1 MKRVSKII
9 KWIVSTL
16 LLTYLLLIVMLH
28 IPYIQNLVGQW
39 TAHELER
46 TLGTEV
52 RIGRV
57 NMGLL
62 NRVIIDNVTVKDQ
75 QNGPLADLRRVA
87 VTFSVG
93 ALMRGEVQINT
104 AQVFGLKAHLSRPTA
119 DGPLNAQFIV
129 DSLSSSSPDSEKSPL
144 QLRIH
149 SLILRHC
156 NVDYDVKDAPIPSH
170 QFSPSHIHLR
180 DIALTAE
187 LNINEKDSL
196 TEVQLR
202 RLDFSEKLSGF
213 VLRGLQADIV
223 RRGQQIS
230 VRGLDLQLTDSR
242 LQLANARW
250 DGKRLRLRQTSLKL
264 SPDDLAGVVPEM
276 KKLHTTLALEAP
288 RIEADST
295 MATASSLSLA
305 TAADSV
311 RLDVQGLFVRYS
323 QGKLLS
329 LNMPDLRFSAAAQA
343 LPRLLQPFALPTEA
357 MDVIVRAGKVGLTA
371 SVAYSEQEGEANGEL
386 HTEAGQLTFDL
397 HNAAGNALTADVAT
411 RMNVAQLLGEKSGGV
426 GVVVGKAHLAK
437 EANAEAYAMTADID
451 SVAYKGRTIQN
462 IGVDA
467 GYDAARTLTAQLR
480 VADRQADLSADAVW
494 TPAQHH
500 LQAAIQASHLNP
512 HGLGLT
518 DGLEDKTFA
527 FRLSTDL
534 TGTSLSDLLGQLSV
548 DSLVVS
554 TPDDVTT
561 VEHLAVSASPTSDGR
576 HLTAEGDFINGFL
589 DLSNHNYI
597 HSSAF
602 NIRLRDIPI
611 ELAMHGAVD
620 SLLTDV
626 KWHVGGKIDVKGQL
640 SACLGLDP
648 KSLSPKTVSIF
659 PSNVTIDDTL
669 WRLSPSKVTIDGSRV
684 AIDHFGLSNGTRFLR
699 LDGSLS
705 DHPADSLV
713 CTLEDM
719 DLSYVLS
726 LADFHAVEFGGQ
738 AFGQAV
744 VRKAQGAIQFGAQL
758 RVDNFTL
765 NDGRLGTA
773 YILAGQDPETGGI
786 RVNANIPDK
795 DDFGLSRLTVCNGY
809 IAPAKDDIHLTIL
822 AKNTNVDFLNGF
834 LKSTFKDIK
843 GSTNGV
849 MEIVGPLS
857 EVDLRGDMAA
867 DVALTLRPTGVRYHV
882 SPTDTLRF
890 RPHRFLFNNVTIT
903 DTLGRSGTV
912 NGHVSHRNLKDFG
925 YDFRFK
931 VKDMLVYEEKDWN
944 SDKFKGTIFSTG
956 SIRVQGSDGHPLYI
970 TADITPT
977 RGSYFAYD
985 AATPDAITAS
995 NFITFTDR
1003 AATAAVA
1010 DSISADS
1017 AASPAVRIQAD
1028 EEYTGDIFMDAN
1040 IHMNPQCELRLRMDQ
1055 ANDAYICAFGSG
1067 NLQAHY
1073 YNKGPFT
1080 LDGTYNI
1087 DNGRYRL
1094 FLQDIIYRDL
1104 LLQRGSNV
1112 VFNGNPFDAD
1122 IHLICHHTL
1131 QAVPI
1136 TDLLGNSSSLGSTS
1150 RVRVICVLDITG
1162 HLGNMA
1168 FNFDLQLP
1176 NVNDEVRSIV
1186 RSLISTDEEMDRQI
1200 IYLLGLGRF
1209 YTAEYA
1215 LASGGDN
1222 MSSNAMN
1229 SLLSSTLSGQINQM
1243 LEGVMGQ
1250 NSSWN
1255 FGTGLSTGEQGWEDL
1270 DVEGILSGR
1279 LLDDRLLING
1289 NFGYRN
1295 NTLTQNTSFI
1305 GDFDVKWRLREGGNT
1320 YLKAY
1325 NRANDRYF
1333 TKATLNTQ
1341 GIGISYQKDF
1351 ETWRQLFRRPRSK
1364 VTLGTADS
1372 TTVNSARP
1380 SSATDRRPAER

>member
-1 MKRVSKII
+1 MKRVSKIV
-9 KWIVSTL
+9 KWLVSTL
-16 LLTYLLLIVMLH
+16 LLAYLLLIAMLH

-39 TAHELER
+39 TAHELSR
-46 TLGTEV
+46 LLDTEV
-52 RIGRV
+52 QIGRV

-62 NRVIIDNVTVKDQ
+62 NRVIIDNVSLKDQ
-75 QNGPLADLRRVA
+75 RRGELADLRRVA
-87 VTFSVG
+87 VTFDVSS
-93 ALMRGEVQINT
+93 LMRGDFVINT
-104 AQVFGLKAHLSRPTA
+104 AQVMGLKARLYRASA
-119 DGPLNAQFIV
+119 NQPLNAQFIV
-129 DSLSSSSPDSEKSPL
+129 DRLSSDTPDTEKSPL
-144 QLRIH
+144 RLRIH
-149 SLILRHC
+149 TLILRHC
-156 NVDYDVKDAPIPSH
+156 SVDYDVLDVKSLPH
-170 QFSPSHIHLR
+170 TFSPSHIHLR
-180 DIALTAE
+180 NIALTAE
-187 LNINEKDSL
+187 LHVDEADSL
-196 TEVQLR
+196 AEVQLR
-202 RLDFSEKLSGF
+202 CLDFSEKSSGF
-213 VLRGLQADIV
+213 KLHDLQAHIV
-223 RRGQQIS
+223 RKGDIIS
-230 VRGLDLQLTDSR
+230 VNGIDLQLRDSR
-242 LQLANARW
+242 FQLANARW
-250 DGKRLRLRQTSLKL
+250 DGQRLKLRQAVLRL
-264 SPDDLAGVVPEM
+264 SPDDLAGVVPAM
-276 KKLHTTLALEAP
+276 AKLPAP
-288 RIEADST
+288 ISFTSPLIEADST
-295 MATASSLSLA
+295 SVHATSLSLA
-305 TAADSV
+305 TANDSV
-311 RLDVQGLFVRYS
+311 RLAVRGLYLEYGHGDI
-323 QGKLLS
+323 QT
-329 LNMPDLRFSAAAQA
+329 LNLPDLRFTSKSDA
-343 LPRLLQPFALPTEA
+343 LPQLLAPLSLPAEATEA
-357 MDVIVRAGKVGLTA
+357 IARSGALTLSA
-371 SVAYSEQEGEANGEL
+371 TALYNGQEGEASGEL
-386 HTEAGQLTFDL
+386 RTEAGLLTFDL
-397 HNAAGNALTADVAT
+397 RRLSDNTLTT
-411 RMNVAQLLGEKSGGV
+411 NVKTLMDMGRLLGERSGGMGMV
-426 GVVVGKAHLAK
+426 AGKVNLVRQADTDIYAC
-437 EANAEAYAMTADID
+437 NAEVD
-451 SVAYKGRTIQN
+451 SIQYKGRTIRN
-462 IGVDA
+462 IEIGA
-467 GYDAARTLTAQLR
+467 NYEAAHQLTADLR
-480 VADRQADLSADAVW
+480 VADRQADLSAKAAW
-494 TPAQHH
+494 EPALHH
-500 LQAAIQASHLNP
+500 LQASVSASHFNP

-518 DGLEDKTFA
+518 EGLEEKTFA
-527 FRLSTDL
+527 FRLNTNL
-534 TGTSLSDLLGQLSV
+534 TGTSLSDMLGQVTV

-554 TPDDVTT
+554 SPDEITT
-561 VEHLAVSASPTSDGR
+561 VEHLAVASAPISDGR
-576 HLTAEGDFINGFL
+576 HLTAEGDFINGYL
-589 DLSNHNYI
+589 DLSNNYYI
-597 HSSAF
+597 HSSYF
-602 NIRLRDIPI
+602 DIRLRDIPI
-611 ELAMHGAVD
+611 QLSMHGAVD

-626 KWHVGGKIDVKGQL
+626 KWQVDGKIDVRGEL
-640 SACLGLDP
+640 SACLGLNP
-648 KSLSPKTVSIF
+648 QSLSPKTVSIL
-659 PSNVTIDDTL
+659 PSDVVIDDTL
-669 WRLSPSKVTIDGSRV
+669 WRLSPARVSIDGSRV
-684 AIDHFGLSNGTRFLR
+684 SIDHFGLSNGTRFLR
-699 LDGSLS
+699 LDGTLS
-705 DHPADSLV
+705 DHPSDSLV

-726 LADFHAVEFGGQ
+726 LVDFHAVEFGGQ

-744 VRKAQGAIQFGAQL
+744 VRRPQGELQFGAQL

-773 YILAGQDPETGGI
+773 YILAGQDAETGGI
-786 RVNANIPDK
+786 RVSANIPDK

-809 IAPAKDDIHLTIL
+809 IAPAKNDIHLTIM
-822 AKNTNVDFLNGF
+822 AKNTNVEFLNGF
-834 LKSTFKDIK
+834 LKSTFKDIE

-857 EVDLRGDMAA
+857 EVDLRGDMVTDAS
-867 DVALTLRPTGVRYHV
+867 LTLRPTGVRYHV

-890 RPHRFLFNNVTIT
+890 RPRRFLFDNVTIT

-912 NGHVSHRNLKDFG
+912 NGQVSHRNLKNFG
-925 YDFRFK
+925 YDLRFN
-931 VKDMLVYEEKDWN
+931 VKEMLVYEETEWN

-956 SIRVQGSDGHPLYI
+956 TIRLQGSDGHPLHI

-995 NFITFTDR
+995 TFISFTDR
-1003 AATAAVA
+1003 AATAVR
-1010 DSISADS
+1010 DSLSTDS
-1017 AASPAVRIQAD
+1017 TQPTDQGHPTE

-1055 ANDAYICAFGSG
+1055 SNDAYICAFGSG

-1087 DNGRYRL
+1087 DDGRYRL

-1150 RVRVICVLDITG
+1150 RVRVVCVLDITG
-1162 HLGNMA
+1162 HLGNMD
-1168 FNFDLQLP
+1168 FSFDLQLP

-1222 MSSNAMN
+1222 VSTNAMS

-1243 LEGVMGQ
+1243 LEGVLGQ

-1295 NTLTQNTSFI
+1295 NTLTQNASFI
-1305 GDFDVKWRLREGGNT
+1305 GDFDVKWLLREGGNT

-1351 ETWRQLFRRPRSK
+1351 ESWKQIFRRNR
-1364 VTLGTADS
+1364 S
-1372 TTVNSARP
+1372 TTLQRTDSASSGVN
-1380 SSATDRRPAER
+1380 RPAEARPGAR